1 MGRTIVS
8 LGSSA
13 ALSFTLPPH
22 RHRLLLLSK
31 PRPLPRYFNL
41 PLPSPAFLNPKLSC
55 APTVLRAPQCAL
67 HSHIDRSAFLQDAG
81 ATALVTAGAY
91 MLVLAFDLLTKRNL
105 VEQKLSRKLVHV
117 LSGLLFMA
125 SWPLFSTSTE
135 ARYFA
140 AVVPLL
146 NCLRLLVYGLSIATD
161 EGLVKSV
168 TRDGKPEE
176 LLRGPLYYVLV
187 LMLCALVFWRESPIG
202 VIPLGIMSG
211 GDGFADIMGRRF
223 GALKLPYNQQ
233 KSWIGSI
240 CMCLFGFA
248 VSIGMLY
255 YFASL
260 GYLRLDWVSTVEKVA
275 LISFVATLV
284 ESLPITEVVDDNIS
298 VPLTSMLMAFLFFGY
313 GPPH

>member
-125 SWPLFSTSTE
+125 SWPLF
-135 ARYFA
+135 R
-140 AVVPLL
+140 
-146 NCLRLLVYGLSIATD
+146 
-161 EGLVKSV
+161 
-168 TRDGKPEE
+168 E